1 MVLKNITQFSF
12 WEFCVAVQE
21 AVQEGYVFSTD
32 NDKMPTAYV
41 GNYNCVMVK
50 REEEK
55 QPVVLKTEAVVDK
68 VVQPESV
75 ASQTKEPQTKRG
87 RKSTS

>member
-1 MVLKNITQFSF
+1 MQTKQITQFSF

-21 AVQEGYVFSTD
+21 AIQEGYVFSTD

-41 GNYNCVMVK
+41 GNYSCAMVK
-50 REEEK
+50 KQEEIHTVL
-55 QPVVLKTEAVVDK
+55 QPTSDT
-68 VVQPESV
+68 QDNTTQS
-75 ASQTKEPQTKRG
+75 KRG